1 MNLHE
6 LSATELVAALDART
20 VSSVE
25 IVTALHTRAD
35 AVEGRVRA
43 FTAQHREAALTRAAE
58 ADAARARGERWGPL
72 HGLPITL
79 KENLGLAGTPQ
90 TVGIRARLHTLA
102 TVTSPAVAAALNAG
116 ALVLGKTNVPQ
127 LLLAMESH
135 NDIWGTTFNP
145 WDLRRA
151 PGGSSGGEAAAIA
164 AGMSPAG
171 IGTDIGGSIRN
182 PAAWCGICG
191 LKPTAGRWSMA
202 AISGG
207 QPGQEAVR
215 AQCGPMARTV
225 DDLILLMRALDP
237 AALHALDPVVPPIP
251 LPDPATVD
259 LRGLRVGVYETDGV
273 FTPAASVRRA
283 VREAAAALA
292 AAGAEVIPWEPP
304 RAWEMFD
311 TYFGLMSADGV
322 ITGRTQ
328 IGAEP
333 ITPQIR
339 SVARLA
345 TLPAVVRKTLA
356 AGLGV
361 AGEPRVQRLL
371 RALGEKRVWET
382 WKLTVRREELKRAE
396 LASWREH
403 GLHAVLGPPTVTPAA
418 FCGETHDWSAGA
430 WHTMRYNLLDMPAG
444 VVPVTTVRP
453 DEQLRTELTDRLDRK
468 AARFEADSAGLP
480 VGVHVVGLPWEEHR
494 VLAVMK
500 AIEQGVRGQP
510 GFPRTP
516 VDPR

>member
-361 AGEPRVQRLL
+361 AGEPRVADDPAHLQPKCGATHVGEWANVAPATTTNIRAPIVAGRAYIAFSTRRARSSGRRTRRSFQRCEQ
-371 RALGEKRVWET
+371 RTDGGGRCSEFMRRVG
-382 WKLTVRREELKRAE
+382 RRWWSSTGR
-396 LASWREH
+396 
-403 GLHAVLGPPTVTPAA
+403 VGPCMA
-418 FCGETHDWSAGA
+418 
-430 WHTMRYNLLDMPAG
+430 RKAG
-444 VVPVTTVRP
+444 VS
-453 DEQLRTELTDRLDRK
+453 RLK
-468 AARFEADSAGLP
+468 NMP
-480 VGVHVVGLPWEEHR
+480 
-494 VLAVMK
+494 
-500 AIEQGVRGQP
+500 
-510 GFPRTP
+510 
-516 VDPR
+516 